1 MTLLATAATE
11 SYPFLRHDDG
21 EALFAV
27 QEGRNISV
35 AEFLRDTA
43 VVASTLPPRRY
54 VANLCADRYR
64 FTVGVA
70 AALLREQISLMPPNQ
85 APAVLEELAAD
96 FPDLYCIH
104 DGLLATGRLPAVAFP
119 DQLPEDTQAP
129 RLPTFPSEQPAIVL
143 FTSGSTGR
151 PKAHQKSWGALVD
164 SAVAAGKRLGVDAL
178 KGGMIVGTVPQQH
191 SYGFESTV
199 LLALQHGFALHGA
212 RPFYPADIVTCLAE
226 TAHPRILVTTPIHL
240 RALLAEASMLPSVD
254 LVISA
259 TAPLARQL
267 AADAEQRFQAPLV
280 EIYGCSEAGQLA
292 TRKPVETEE
301 WRCLDTI
308 RLRQDAS
315 GTWAFQ
321 RSSPDAVLLNDV
333 LELHGPE
340 RFLLHG
346 RSQDLVNIAGK
357 RTSLAHLNH
366 HLNSIRGVV
375 DGVFLMPEE
384 GADATTRLMA
394 YVVAPSLS
402 REAIMAALRQR
413 LDPAFL
419 PRPLVMVDSLL
430 RNPVGKLSYDVL
442 RRMAT
447 ERSR

>member
-1 MTLLATAATE
+1 MTG

-27 QEGRNISV
+27 QEGRNVSV
-35 AEFLRDTA
+35 ADFLRDATFLA
-43 VVASTLPPRRY
+43 TMLPPHRY

-85 APAVLEELAAD
+85 TPAVLEELAVD
-96 FPDLYCIH
+96 FPDLYCVH
-104 DGLLATGRLPAVAFP
+104 DGNLATGSLPALAYPDRGETDALVQTIPSFP
-119 DQLPEDTQAP
+119 AQ
-129 RLPTFPSEQPAIVL
+129 QPAIVL

-151 PKAHQKSWGALVD
+151 PTPHQKSWGSLVD
-164 SAVAAGKRLGVDAL
+164 GALAAGRRLGIDAM
-178 KGGMIVGTVPQQH
+178 KGGTIVGTVPQQH

-199 LLALQHGFALHGA
+199 LLALQHGLALHSA
-212 RPFYPADIVTCLAE
+212 RPFYAADIIARLEE
-226 TAHPRILVTTPIHL
+226 TARPRILVTTPIHL
-240 RALLAEASMLPSVD
+240 RALLAESCALPPVD

-267 AADAEQRFQAPLV
+267 AMDAERRFQAPLA

-292 TRKPVETEE
+292 VRKPVETEE

-315 GTWAFQ
+315 GTWAAQ
-321 RSSPDAVLLNDV
+321 RTSPDEVLLNDV
-333 LELHGPE
+333 LDLRGPDG
-340 RFLLHG
+340 FLLHG
-346 RSQDLVNIAGK
+346 RSKDLVNIAGK

-366 HLNSIRGVV
+366 HLNSISGVA
-375 DGVFLMPEE
+375 DGIFVMPDES
-384 GADATTRLMA
+384 ADTTTRLMA
-394 YVVAPSLS
+394 FVVAPTLS
-402 REAIMAALRQR
+402 HEAIMAALRQR

-419 PRPLVMVDSLL
+419 PRPLVIVDHLP
-430 RNPVGKLSYDVL
+430 RNPVGKLPHDAV

-447 ERSR
+447 ERLR

>member
-1 MTLLATAATE
+1 MTLLMAAATE
-11 SYPFLRHDDG
+11 SHPFFRYDDG

-27 QEGRNISV
+27 QEGRKVSV
-35 AEFLRDTA
+35 TDFLCDTA
-43 VVASTLPPRRY
+43 VVASMLPPRRY
-54 VANLCADRYR
+54 VANLCVDRYR

-70 AALLREQISLMPPNQ
+70 AALMREQISLMPPNQ
-85 APAVLEELAAD
+85 TPVVLEELAAD

-104 DGLLATGRLPAVAFP
+104 DGLLATGSLPAVALPDRTTTKSPAQAIPSFP
-119 DQLPEDTQAP
+119 A
-129 RLPTFPSEQPAIVL
+129 RQPAVIL

-151 PKAHQKSWGALVD
+151 PTPHQKSWGALVE
-164 SAVAAGKRLGVDAL
+164 SALAAGKRLGVDAL
-178 KGGMIVGTVPQQH
+178 KGGTIVGTVPQQH

-199 LLALQHGFALHGA
+199 LLALQHGLALHAA
-212 RPFYPADIVTCLAE
+212 RPFYPADIVACLAE
-226 TAHPRILVTTPIHL
+226 TTRPRVLVTTPIHL
-240 RALLAEASMLPSVD
+240 RALLAESATLPGLD

-301 WRCLDTI
+301 WRCLDSI

-321 RSSPDAVLLNDV
+321 RSLPDAVLLNDV
-333 LELHGPE
+333 LDLRGPE

-346 RSQDLVNIAGK
+346 RSRDLVNIAGK

-375 DGVFLMPEE
+375 DGVFVMPEE
-384 GADATTRLMA
+384 GAVVTTRLMA

-419 PRPLVMVDSLL
+419 PRPLVMLDSLP
-430 RNPVGKLSYDVL
+430 RNGVGKLTHDAVS
-442 RRMAT
+442 RMAT
-447 ERSR
+447 DRRR